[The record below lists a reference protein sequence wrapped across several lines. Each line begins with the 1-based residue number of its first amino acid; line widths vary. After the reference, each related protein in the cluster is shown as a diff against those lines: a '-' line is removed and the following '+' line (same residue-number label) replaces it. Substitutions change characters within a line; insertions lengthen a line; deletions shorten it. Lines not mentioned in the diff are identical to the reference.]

1 MPGLADR
8 SGSSGGL
15 TMALESR
22 HVDGNA
28 VAGAFA
34 EVFGIDVTTVVLA
47 KAVRDGSA
55 FDLATSLVAESLAY
69 ADGPGI
75 VLRCPTC
82 TEITARLV
90 RRPDDVLIDL
100 RGSVHWRIPDELRG
114 RSA

>member
-1 MPGLADR
+1 MPDLADR

-47 KAVRDGSA
+47 CVSCG
-55 FDLATSLVAESLAY
+55 ATSLVAENLAY

-100 RGSVHWRIPDELRG
+100 RGSVHWRIPDEMRG

>member
-15 TMALESR
+15 TMALEPR

-47 KAVRDGSA
+47 CVSCG
-55 FDLATSLVAESLAY
+55 ATSLVAENLAY

-82 TEITARLV
+82 TEITALLV

>member
-34 EVFGIDVTTVVLA
+34 EVFGIDVTSVVLA
-47 KAVRDGSA
+47 CVSCD
-55 FDLATSLVAESLAY
+55 ATSLVAENLAY
-69 ADGPGI
+69 PDGPGI